1 MDLVFRTVA
10 IFVFILFVTRVTGRR
25 ELNSLEPYDIIV
37 LVVLGDLVQQ
47 GVTQSDNS
55 VTGAVIV
62 ISTIMVLSV
71 VTGWLGYRFRP
82 ARRVFEGEPMIVVDN
97 GEPVMRNLKRE
108 RITVE
113 EVETEARIQQMGSL
127 DDVRWAVLETD
138 GQISFIPKSKAS

>member
-1 MDLVFRTVA
+1 
-10 IFVFILFVTRVTGRR
+10 
-25 ELNSLEPYDIIV
+25 
-37 LVVLGDLVQQ
+37 VQQ

-97 GEPVMRNLKRE
+97 GEPVMRNLRRE

>member
-55 VTGAVIV
+55 VTGALIV
-62 ISTIMVLSV
+62 ISTIMLLSV
-71 VTGWLGYRFRP
+71 ATGWLGYRFRP
-82 ARRVFEGEPMIVVDN
+82 ARRVLEGEPLIVVDD
-97 GEPVMRNLKRE
+97 GQPVMRNLKRE

-113 EVETEARIQQMGSL
+113 EVETEARLQQIASL
-127 DDVRWAVLETD
+127 DQVRWAVLETD
-138 GQISFIPKSKAS
+138 GKMSFITK

>member
-71 VTGWLGYRFRP
+71 LAGWLGFRFKP
-82 ARRVFEGEPMIVVDN
+82 ARRVLQGEPLIVVDD
-97 GEPVMRNLKRE
+97 GQPVTRNLRRE
-108 RITVE
+108 RITIH
-113 EVETEARIQQMGSL
+113 EVETEARIQQIGSL
-127 DDVRWAVLETD
+127 EEVRWAVLETD
-138 GQISFIPKSKAS
+138 GQISFIKKSQ

>member
-55 VTGAVIV
+55 VTGALIV
-62 ISTIMVLSV
+62 ISTIMLLSV
-71 VTGWLGYRFRP
+71 LTGWLGFRFRP
-82 ARRVFEGEPMIVVDN
+82 ARRVIEGEPLIVVDD
-97 GEPVMRNLKRE
+97 GEPVMGNLRRE
-108 RITVE
+108 RLTVGE
-113 EVETEARIQQMGSL
+113 IEAEARLQQMGSL
-127 DDVRWAVLETD
+127 SDVRWCVLETD
-138 GQISFIPKSKAS
+138 GKLSFIPKSK